1 MDTTK
6 IIQLIILTKIIIS
19 FIFYPKFQS
28 ELDGLMRQ
36 HPHLVHSRQQHFIN
50 SGQKQLH
57 SSSAHQLPPFQQAQL
72 QPHHQPPH
80 SHQRTIQIHPHSEH
94 PTTTGVTP
102 QQTGGMMMSGHHQ
115 TVPKRAMSNAGYL
128 PKQRSF
134 SSSEEELRSTPDF
147 DGKSSFVK
155 LRSSPIDTV

>member
-1 MDTTK
+1 MFNEINK
-6 IIQLIILTKIIIS
+6 ISHSQ
-19 FIFYPKFQS
+19 QS

-36 HPHLVHSRQQHFIN
+36 HPHLVHSRQQHFVTTGNQQI
-50 SGQKQLH
+50 Q
-57 SSSAHQLPPFQQAQL
+57 SSSGHQLPSFQQQQQHQL

-80 SHQRTIQIHPHSEH
+80 LHQRQMQTHSLSDH
-94 PTTTGVTP
+94 SNAAIIAAQSIGV
-102 QQTGGMMMSGHHQ
+102 GSGSMIGGHHQ

-147 DGKSSFVK
+147 DGK
-155 LRSSPIDTV
+155 